1 MEEKIKLRDKLADI
15 ALQWQ
20 ASFGVAPSITS
31 SISEYDAAMLV
42 GMSEKEYSDYMRDKT
57 AVAKGTDF
65 VYRNIKYQVKANRP
79 SGKKGSFVTKVPKA
93 SNYLWDKLIWI
104 LYDKNYMMQEAWEWN
119 VVYVDTLWVDSS
131 YRGKKL
137 GSLLLE
143 EVEND
148 AKSKGAKLI
157 HLDTFDFQ
165 AKEFYEK
172 QGYIVFGILENCPEK
187 HYRYYLKKVL

>member
-1 MEEKIKLRDKLADI
+1 MKIDVCSKKEQDYIIERLVEYNLSQVEAKQKENFIDLSKKIGKDDKI
-15 ALQWQ
+15 
-20 ASFGVAPSITS
+20 VA
-31 SISEYDAAMLV
+31 
-42 GMSEKEYSDYMRDKT
+42 
-57 AVAKGTDF
+57 
-65 VYRNIKYQVKANRP
+65 
-79 SGKKGSFVTKVPKA
+79 
-93 SNYLWDKLIWI
+93 
-104 LYDKNYMMQEAWEWN
+104 
-119 VVYVDTLWVDSS
+119 YVDTLWVDSS

>member
-1 MEEKIKLRDKLADI
+1 MKIDVCSKKEQDYIIERLVEYNLSQVEAKQKENFIDLSKKIGKDDKI
-15 ALQWQ
+15 
-20 ASFGVAPSITS
+20 VAGI
-31 SISEYDAAMLV
+31 
-42 GMSEKEYSDYMRDKT
+42 
-57 AVAKGTDF
+57 VARM
-65 VYRNIKYQVKANRP
+65 YC
-79 SGKKGSFVTKVPKA
+79 
-93 SNYLWDKLIWI
+93 
-104 LYDKNYMMQEAWEWN
+104 WN

-187 HYRYYLKKVL
+187 HYRYYLKKVLRL

>member
-1 MEEKIKLRDKLADI
+1 MKIDVCSKKEQDYIIERLVEYNLSQVEADKI
-15 ALQWQ
+15 
-20 ASFGVAPSITS
+20 VAGI
-31 SISEYDAAMLV
+31 
-42 GMSEKEYSDYMRDKT
+42 
-57 AVAKGTDF
+57 VARM
-65 VYRNIKYQVKANRP
+65 YC
-79 SGKKGSFVTKVPKA
+79 
-93 SNYLWDKLIWI
+93 
-104 LYDKNYMMQEAWEWN
+104 WN

>member
-1 MEEKIKLRDKLADI
+1 MKIDVCSKKEQDYIIERLVEYNLSQVEAKQKENFIDLSKKIGKDDKI
-15 ALQWQ
+15 
-20 ASFGVAPSITS
+20 VAGI
-31 SISEYDAAMLV
+31 
-42 GMSEKEYSDYMRDKT
+42 
-57 AVAKGTDF
+57 VARM
-65 VYRNIKYQVKANRP
+65 YC
-79 SGKKGSFVTKVPKA
+79 
-93 SNYLWDKLIWI
+93 
-104 LYDKNYMMQEAWEWN
+104 WN

-165 AKEFYEK
+165 AKEFW
-172 QGYIVFGILENCPEK
+172 
-187 HYRYYLKKVL
+187 

>member
-1 MEEKIKLRDKLADI
+1 MLIHC
-15 ALQWQ
+15 
-20 ASFGVAPSITS
+20 GSI
-31 SISEYDAAMLV
+31 LV
-42 GMSEKEYSDYMRDKT
+42 IE
-57 AVAKGTDF
+57 
-65 VYRNIKYQVKANRP
+65 
-79 SGKKGSFVTKVPKA
+79 GK
-93 SNYLWDKLIWI
+93 
-104 LYDKNYMMQEAWEWN
+104 
-119 VVYVDTLWVDSS
+119 
-131 YRGKKL
+131 KKL

-187 HYRYYLKKVL
+187 HYRYYLKKSYSS